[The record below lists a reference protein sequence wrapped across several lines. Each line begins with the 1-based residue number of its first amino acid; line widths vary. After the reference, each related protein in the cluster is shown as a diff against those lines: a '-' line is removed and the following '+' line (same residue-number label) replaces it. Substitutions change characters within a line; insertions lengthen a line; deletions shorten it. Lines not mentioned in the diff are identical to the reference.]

1 MWNYVQVTKLRAIHI
16 KFCILLCL
24 LSLLFL
30 DINECSNSSLNACDP
45 NANCTN
51 TDGGYMCMCL
61 DGYYGDGEICEG
73 MHVV

>member
-1 MWNYVQVTKLRAIHI
+1 MHAQSSNLHAT
-16 KFCILLCL
+16 FCFAL
-24 LSLLFL
+24 LSFL
-30 DINECSNSSLNACDP
+30 PVDINECSNSSLNTCDP

-73 MHVV
+73 KALSKNKT